1 MTTTTLDNLSASL
14 PEASTGSSTMVSGA
28 IALAFLPL
36 VLTFM
41 IRYRYYFVLFYRA
54 VLVRMWYDCKT
65 GLSREERA
73 FQYVLTHAIPGDPE
87 SILETFDLWCSKVE
101 FISNIGPKKGDT
113 TLTDHNTSCSPSPL
127 PSCLTTPMCLCVGK
141 IMDRMLSE
149 HCPLTVLELGSHCGY
164 STVRIARA
172 LPLGARLY
180 SVEMDARNAAIAEK
194 IIRLA
199 GFDDD
204 TVELIVSPSDEVIPR
219 LRADYGLERLDF
231 VFMDHWKK
239 CYRPDLQ
246 ALEGSGLLGKGSVV
260 LADNVLF
267 PGAPNFLRHVRKSGL
282 YEWKIH
288 RATLEYSKGIRDGM
302 AELVYQG
309 TK

>member
-1 MTTTTLDNLSASL
+1 MTTTTHDNHSAFLLSL
-14 PEASTGSSTMVSGA
+14 PNIYSQSPISWCVFSSTMVSGA

-36 VLTFM
+36 VLTFI

-54 VLVRMWYDCKT
+54 VLVRMWYDCTT

-101 FISNIGPKKGDT
+101 FISNIGPKKG
-113 TLTDHNTSCSPSPL
+113 
-127 PSCLTTPMCLCVGK
+127 K

-149 HCPLTVLELGSHCGY
+149 HSPLTVLELGSHCGY

-180 SVEMDARNAAIAEK
+180 SVEMDAINAAIAEK

-309 TK
+309 IK